1 MFSTCDRNFPPKNVT
16 GPHWWEV
23 NIGSRNALLSLN
35 RKALPELKETQIYH
49 YMASLAFNELDIT
62 SSIVWR
68 KFSTPAFR
76 YSLDRFTA
84 YLQMSILPQT
94 DRQGTMDM
102 LFNQASVASPGTYY
116 NMKQVFNHRSL
127 HGNVQN
133 NVQHVWDMIQVQLP
147 VKCITIYHIIHR
159 TWLNYLV
166 MCHTLKR
173 ALSPWGYEHPSKK
186 EWHAADSLTSLEHI

>member
-1 MFSTCDRNFPPKNVT
+1 MFSLICVCIN
-16 GPHWWEV
+16 GWV
-23 NIGSRNALLSLN
+23 NN
-35 RKALPELKETQIYH
+35 RKAGDLRRYRAH
-49 YMASLAFNELDIT
+49 YDV
-62 SSIVWR
+62 IVMW
-68 KFSTPAFR
+68 KNFGTPALR
-76 YSLDRFTA
+76 SSLDRFTA

-166 MCHTLKR
+166 MCNTLKG

-186 EWHAADSLTSLEHI
+186 EWHAADSLTSLEHTLFNGFFRCVKQFIWHNDCNGVSIWFRMT